1 MTHKGIKTMT
11 QQVSNISAGQLR
23 SFIEKI
29 ENLEQDKAELL
40 ATIRDVFAEAKTEG
54 FDVGVMRQLLK
65 LRRMKKEELAE
76 QEGLLEIY
84 RQALGI

>member
-1 MTHKGIKTMT
+1 MTE
-11 QQVSNISAGQLR
+11 QNVSGISAGQLR
-23 SFIEKI
+23 SFVEKI
-29 ENLEQDKAELL
+29 ESLEQDKAELMG
-40 ATIRDVFAEAKTEG
+40 TIRDVFAEAKSEG

>member
-1 MTHKGIKTMT
+1 MT
-11 QQVSNISAGQLR
+11 QENFGSISAGQLR

-29 ENLEQDKAELL
+29 ETLEQDKAELM
-40 ATIRDVFAEAKTEG
+40 ATLRDVFAEAKSEG

-65 LRRMKKEELAE
+65 LRRLKKEDLAE

-84 RQALGI
+84 RSALGI

>member
-1 MTHKGIKTMT
+1 MTE
-11 QQVSNISAGQLR
+11 QNVSVISAGQLR

-29 ENLEQDKAELL
+29 ENLEQDKAELMG
-40 ATIRDVFAEAKTEG
+40 TIRDVFAEAKAEG
-54 FDVGVMRQLLK
+54 FDVAVMRQLLK

>member
-1 MTHKGIKTMT
+1 MT
-11 QQVSNISAGQLR
+11 QENFGSISASQLR

-29 ENLEQDKAELL
+29 ETLEQDKAELM
-40 ATIRDVFAEAKTEG
+40 ATLRDVFAEAKSEG

-65 LRRMKKEELAE
+65 LRRLKKEDLAE

-84 RQALGI
+84 RNALGI

>member
-1 MTHKGIKTMT
+1 MT
-11 QQVSNISAGQLR
+11 QENLGGISVAQLR

-29 ENLEQDKAELL
+29 ETLELDKAELM
-40 ATIRDVFAEAKTEG
+40 ATLRDVFADAKSEG

-65 LRRMKKEELAE
+65 LRRLKKEDLAE

-84 RQALGI
+84 RSALGI

>member
-1 MTHKGIKTMT
+1 MT

>member
-1 MTHKGIKTMT
+1 MTEQT
-11 QQVSNISAGQLR
+11 VSGISAGQLR

-29 ENLEQDKAELL
+29 ENLEQDKAELMG
-40 ATIRDVFAEAKTEG
+40 TIRDVFAEAKAEG
-54 FDVGVMRQLLK
+54 FDISVMRQLLK